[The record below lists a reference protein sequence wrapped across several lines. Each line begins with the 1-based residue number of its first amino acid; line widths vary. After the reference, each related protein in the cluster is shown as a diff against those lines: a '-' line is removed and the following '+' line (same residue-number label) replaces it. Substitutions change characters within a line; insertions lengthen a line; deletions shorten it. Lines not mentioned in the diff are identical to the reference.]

1 LKAMAVAVLLLTL
14 CMVQGIEA
22 AEESSI
28 VQPREQDIMES
39 LRGLLSVLQDLVAR
53 LILFLPRCLCTNWIE
68 MLRLII

>member
-1 LKAMAVAVLLLTL
+1 MKALAVAALLMLF
-14 CMVQGIEA
+14 VVYDGVAADEA
-22 AEESSI
+22 SVA
-28 VQPREQDIMES
+28 QPRAQDIMGS